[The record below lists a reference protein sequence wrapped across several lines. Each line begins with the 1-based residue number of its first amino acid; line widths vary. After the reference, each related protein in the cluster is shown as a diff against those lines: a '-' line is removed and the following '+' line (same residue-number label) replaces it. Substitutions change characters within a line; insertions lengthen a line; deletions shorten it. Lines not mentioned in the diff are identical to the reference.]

1 MNYAYYEIGGH
12 VVTVEIPSAGIT
24 LPPVTSISRTKMSA
38 PADLSSEAASASAG
52 RNGNLTTPSAPSN
65 IAMPYTVGVGRG
77 SPRTWLGANV
87 ILWGAKMVHSRR
99 PEYANYDK
107 VM

>member
-1 MNYAYYEIGGH
+1 MATPTPGLTPGQQSFYD
-12 VVTVEIPSAGIT
+12 T
-24 LPPVTSISRTKMSA
+24 LLIDDP
-38 PADLSSEAASASAG
+38 EAAEDFKSAG